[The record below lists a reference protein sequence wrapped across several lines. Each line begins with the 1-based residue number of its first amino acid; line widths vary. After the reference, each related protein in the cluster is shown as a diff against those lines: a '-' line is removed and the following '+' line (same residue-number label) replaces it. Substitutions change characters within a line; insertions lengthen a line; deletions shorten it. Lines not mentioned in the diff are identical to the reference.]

1 MSDIQKEAL
10 EKWSDSSYISKFSKW
25 ISEELVRQISKEKN
39 EPDWLLE
46 HRLKALNAFNNF
58 KNPSYWPD
66 LSSLNFDEICFYA
79 KASEKNSAKDWSE
92 VDPKIKETFDKLKI
106 PEAERSVLAWV
117 WAQYESETI
126 YHSIKKKWED
136 KWVIFEDFDQAL
148 KKYPEM
154 VKKYFSKCVWISDH
168 KFSALHYAVLSWW
181 TFLYIPNWVEV
192 DEPLQAYF
200 RMNAAQMWQ
209 FEHTLIIVGSWAK
222 WSYIEWCSAPKY
234 WKNALH
240 AWCVEIFVEDSASF
254 RYSSV
259 ENWSKDTFN
268 LNTKRA
274 ILSDN
279 SSIEW
284 IWGQMWSKVTMLYPC
299 SILKWDNSACEH
311 LAIAVAW
318 SDQNQDTWAKVI
330 MIWKNTKSKIV
341 SKSIS
346 KDWGISTYRWIVDIK
361 PWAQDAVSTVECD
374 ALIFGDSISDTVPQI
389 NTEND
394 SASITHEA
402 KAWKIS
408 EDLLFY
414 FETRWVS
421 EEKAKAMI
429 VNWFFSD
436 IVKSLPLEYAV
447 EMNRLIEMQMEG
459 F

>member
-1 MSDIQKEAL
+1 M
-10 EKWSDSSYISKFSKW
+10 
-25 ISEELVRQISKEKN
+25 
-39 EPDWLLE
+39 
-46 HRLKALNAFNNF
+46 
-58 KNPSYWPD
+58 
-66 LSSLNFDEICFYA
+66 
-79 KASEKNSAKDWSE
+79 
-92 VDPKIKETFDKLKI
+92 
-106 PEAERSVLAWV
+106 
-117 WAQYESETI
+117 
-126 YHSIKKKWED
+126 
-136 KWVIFEDFDQAL
+136 IFEDFDLAVQ
-148 KKYPEM
+148 KYSEII
-154 VKKYFSKCVWISDH
+154 KKYFSKCVWISDH

-181 TFLYIPNWVEV
+181 TFLYIPDGVEV

-209 FEHTLIIVGSWAK
+209 FEHTLIVIWDWAK

-234 WKNALH
+234 GKNALH
-240 AWCVEIFVEDSASF
+240 AWCVEIFVEKNASF

-274 ILSDN
+274 VVSKN
-279 SSIEW
+279 ANIEW
-284 IWGQMWSKVTMLYPC
+284 IWGQMWSRATMLYPC
-299 SILKWDNSACEH
+299 SILKWDNSRCEH

-318 SDQNQDTWAKVI
+318 ADQNQDTWAKVI
-330 MIWKNTKSKIV
+330 MIWKNTKSKIL

-346 KDWGISTYRWIVDIK
+346 RHWGVSTYRWIVDIK
-361 PWAQDAVSTVECD
+361 PFACDAVSNVECD
-374 ALIFGDSISDTVPQI
+374 ALIFENSISDTIPKI
-389 NTEND
+389 NVEND

-408 EDLLFY
+408 EELLFY
-414 FETRWVS
+414 FETRGIS

-436 IVKSLPLEYAV
+436 IVKALPLEYAV